1 MLQQWID
8 FHIYRFLAATNWS
21 ELSVFFIFALAITL
35 ALLVH
40 ASANWLIR
48 KFNGVKPDTV
58 GERIHR
64 RVSRLARF
72 GLILLAIKIAL
83 PAARFE
89 PGVQEAARRILDL
102 GLVALIGLAL
112 VAIVNIGW
120 DFVEHS
126 QRIDVEDNLR
136 ARKLRTQI
144 GVLRRTAIVIIVT
157 LTFGG
162 MLMTFPSMREYGLS
176 LLASAG
182 AAGIVVGLAAR
193 PVLSNLLAGLQIA
206 LTQPIRIDDAVIV
219 EGQFGRVEDITTS
232 YVVIRTWDWRRLVL
246 PLSSF
251 LEKPFENW
259 TLEDSSLIGTVF
271 WHVDYSAP
279 IEKMRRKLNEF
290 LNASAYWDRRVAAL
304 QVVEAEE
311 RTLKIRALMS
321 AKNSAAAWDLRCQIR
336 EQMITWLQKEHPEAL
351 PRVRI
356 EQHSHGKTN
365 GSYVEADH
373 AAQLS

>member
-21 ELSVFFIFALAITL
+21 DLSIFFIFAFAITL
-35 ALLVH
+35 ALVIH
-40 ASANWLIR
+40 ATAMWIIR
-48 KFNGVKPDTV
+48 RVAKFKPDDV
-58 GERIHR
+58 GEHILR
-64 RVSRLARF
+64 RGSRLAR
-72 GLILLAIKIAL
+72 LALVLLAVKVAL

-89 PGVQEAARRILDL
+89 PGYQEAARRILDL

-112 VAIVNIGW
+112 ISLVNIGW
-120 DFVEHS
+120 EMVERK

-136 ARKLRTQI
+136 ARKLRTQFGI
-144 GVLRRTAIVIIVT
+144 LRRAAIIIIAL

-219 EGQFGRVEDITTS
+219 EGQFGRVEEITTT
-232 YVVIRTWDWRRLVL
+232 YVVVRTWDWRRLVM
-246 PLSSF
+246 PLASF
-251 LEKPFENW
+251 IEKPFENW
-259 TLEDSSLIGTVF
+259 TLEDSSLIGSVF

-279 IEKMRRKLNEF
+279 IEAMRRKLTEF
-290 LNASAYWDRRVAAL
+290 LEASAYWDRRVANL
-304 QVVEAEE
+304 QVVEAEGHM
-311 RTLKIRALMS
+311 LKIRALMS
-321 AKNSAAAWDLRCQIR
+321 AKNASAAWDLRCQIR
-336 EQMITWLQKEHPEAL
+336 EQMITWLQQAHPEAL
-351 PRVRI
+351 PRFRL
-356 EQHSHGKTN
+356 EEPPLPWAKPDPLPSHA
-365 GSYVEADH
+365 S
-373 AAQLS
+373 